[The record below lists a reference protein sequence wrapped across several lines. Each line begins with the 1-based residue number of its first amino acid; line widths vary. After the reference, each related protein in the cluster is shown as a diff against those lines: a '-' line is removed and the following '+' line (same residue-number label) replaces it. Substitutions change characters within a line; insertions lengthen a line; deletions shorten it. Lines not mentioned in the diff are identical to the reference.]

1 MNQFKTNYE
10 KVGEFNNNFGVK
22 EHDTTQVDILQK
34 EYDTILQRLSLIQ
47 EEFNELKDA
56 IQQDN
61 FIEVVDALT
70 DMLYVIHGFGRYIGV
85 NLDQSFDIVHNSNM
99 SKLCSTEQE
108 AKDTVLWYIE
118 QRDAGKLP
126 YDSPAYRRGNE
137 ACDYWVVYNENTG
150 KILKNINY
158 NAVNFKDYTNTKK

>member
-1 MNQFKTNYE
+1 MSETIE
-10 KVGEFNNNFGVK
+10 KLVRTIRSRKGSDIKSSYTSFLLSEGNDYCLNKLK
-22 EHDTTQVDILQK
+22 EEVDELKEAIDNHDFVEVRDALADIL
-34 EYDTILQRLSLIQ
+34 Y
-47 EEFNELKDA
+47 
-56 IQQDN
+56 
-61 FIEVVDALT
+61 VVYGMGAS
-70 DMLYVIHGFGRYIGV
+70 YGV
-85 NLDQSFDIVHNSNM
+85 NLDEAFDRVHRSNM

-137 ACDYWVVYNENTG
+137 AGDYWVVYNENTG

-158 NAVNFKDYTNTKK
+158 NAVNFKDYTNTTK

>member
-1 MNQFKTNYE
+1 MGASY
-10 KVGEFNNNFGVK
+10 
-22 EHDTTQVDILQK
+22 
-34 EYDTILQRLSLIQ
+34 
-47 EEFNELKDA
+47 
-56 IQQDN
+56 
-61 FIEVVDALT
+61 
-70 DMLYVIHGFGRYIGV
+70 GV
-85 NLDQSFDIVHNSNM
+85 NLDEAFDRVHRSNM

-137 ACDYWVVYNENTG
+137 AGDYWVVYNENTG

-158 NAVNFKDYTNTKK
+158 NAVNFKDYTNTTK

>member
-34 EYDTILQRLSLIQ
+34 ESDTILQRLSLIQ

-99 SKLCSTEQE
+99 SKLCTNEEE
-108 AKDTVLWYIE
+108 AIKTVEWYK
-118 QRDAGKLP
+118 QQFKLNKVP
-126 YDSPAYRRGNE
+126 YDTPTYRKSKNSN
-137 ACDYWVVYNENTG
+137 YWIVYNKSTN
-150 KILKNINY
+150 KILKSINY
-158 NAVNFKDYTNTKK
+158 KPATRGLTNLIKK